1 MSDPLLELV
10 HDALTLMNRAF
21 MDITNP
27 ASIKCEFYHQFRKLW
42 DRGIPVG
49 LGLGHLLVKHLD
61 DVTLGIIRLGEGG
74 TSDENLAAVCFGV
87 PTPVAGFARTLA
99 VVSRSQPPQPGVTL
113 LLCDQNRVQ
122 IIEG

>member
-21 MDITNP
+21 VDSTQP

-49 LGLGHLLVKHLD
+49 LSLGHLLVKHLD
-61 DVTLGIIRLGEGG
+61 EATLGIIRLGEGG
-74 TSDENLAAVCFGV
+74 KRDENLAAVRFDV
-87 PTPVAGFARTLA
+87 LTPVAGFARTLA
-99 VVSRSQPPQPGVTL
+99 VVSRSLPPHPGITL
-113 LLCDQNRVQ
+113 LYCDQNRVQ